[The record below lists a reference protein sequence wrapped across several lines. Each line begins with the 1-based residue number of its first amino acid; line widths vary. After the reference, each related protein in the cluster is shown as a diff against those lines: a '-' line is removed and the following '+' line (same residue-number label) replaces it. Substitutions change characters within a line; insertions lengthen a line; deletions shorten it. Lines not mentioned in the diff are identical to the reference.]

1 MTHAAGHYER
11 WEEWKRLGSAQLVA
25 LGYPKRISWTEYDD
39 WPRGRIVY
47 EKPARRFI
55 IYADLRLQKPDVY
68 DALKIAFGLNN
79 AAVIVVSDAHYR

>member
-11 WEEWKRLGSAQLVA
+11 WKRLGSAQLVV
-25 LGYPKRISWTEYDD
+25 LGYPQRISWTEYDD

-47 EKPARRFI
+47 QKPARRFI
-55 IYADLRLQKPDVY
+55 IYADLRLQKPDVD

-79 AAVIVVSDAHYR
+79 AEELVMSDAHYR